1 MNVKKMNDFINYKLF
16 STLFLALFFLLLDGC
31 KSNQAIEQSLQNSQ
45 GGGTIV
51 GNPGPVQTLAFS
63 AYNNDADFNMN
74 LCLYRIYFV
83 EGENSEDQYEQIG
96 LLHLNSNGTIIHNNL
111 TLKSGTYQKIEL
123 LIKPNCQETYS
134 LALSNL
140 FGDFYTHEDAT
151 LKFNGPFKVS
161 PQSTILLELNTLID
175 ELKQINNNEAII
187 GKVKSF
193 QGNIIVQDE
202 WLIR

>member
-1 MNVKKMNDFINYKLF
+1 MNVEKINDFINHKLF
-16 STLFLALFFLLLDGC
+16 STLLIALLFLLLDGC
-31 KSNQAIEQSLQNSQ
+31 KSNQAIEQSIQNSQ

-63 AYNNDADFNMN
+63 AYDNNADNFNMN

-83 EGENSEDQYEQIG
+83 EGQNSEDQYEQTG
-96 LLHLNSNGTIIHNNL
+96 LLHLDSNGTIIHNNL

-123 LIKPNCQETYS
+123 LIKPNCQELYS

-161 PQSTILLELNTLID
+161 PQSTILLDLSTLID
-175 ELKQINNNEAII
+175 ELKQANNNEAII

-202 WLIR
+202 